1 MNYLFQED
9 SSSQIFNLGTKKGY
23 TIKEI
28 FKTAEELL
36 NQKIPHEIVARR
48 ASDPVSVLAD
58 ASKAKQYLDWTAS
71 YSLED
76 IILSD

>member
-1 MNYLFQED
+1 MNYLFQKD

-36 NQKIPHEIVARR
+36 N
-48 ASDPVSVLAD
+48 
-58 ASKAKQYLDWTAS
+58 
-71 YSLED
+71 
-76 IILSD
+76 

>member
-28 FKTAEELL
+28 FNLGTKKGYTIKEIFKTAEELL
-36 NQKIPHEIVARR
+36 N
-48 ASDPVSVLAD
+48 
-58 ASKAKQYLDWTAS
+58 
-71 YSLED
+71 
-76 IILSD
+76 